1 MPESVLG
8 KDTVHAIQ
16 AGIFYGY
23 SGLVNGMLEAIEKET
38 DCRYQVMV
46 TGGMSS
52 LMGHLGERFKTV
64 DINLTLEG
72 IYQITKLNLN
82 Q

>member
-1 MPESVLG
+1 
-8 KDTVHAIQ
+8 
-16 AGIFYGY
+16 
-23 SGLVNGMLEAIEKET
+23 MLEAIEKET
-38 DCRYQVMV
+38 NCRFEVVV

-52 LMGHLGERFKTV
+52 LMGHLGERFKTA
-64 DINLTLEG
+64 DINLTLKG